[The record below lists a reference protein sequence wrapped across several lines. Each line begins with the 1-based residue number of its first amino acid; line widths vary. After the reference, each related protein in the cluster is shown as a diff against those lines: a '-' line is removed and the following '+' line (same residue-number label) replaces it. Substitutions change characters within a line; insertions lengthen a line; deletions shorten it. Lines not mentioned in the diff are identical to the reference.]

1 MNNPNP
7 NDRSTTN
14 PINDSP
20 CLGKRAPDVLTMTLP
35 DLDLEN
41 RRPVWLALSELFLD
55 TELEDHN
62 LSYIARTLTQAPYSF
77 TEIET
82 ILYQEVYPVCILNL
96 GLFPGAWDGFD
107 EEWLEES
114 ILKHLNRK
122 WTIRNI
128 FQLKRFM
135 IRDDWNRVTALYS
148 RHHSQHSDIDDRQ
161 DT

>member
-1 MNNPNP
+1 MSMSV
-7 NDRSTTN
+7 DRSMSFE
-14 PINDSP
+14 P
-20 CLGKRAPDVLTMTLP
+20 V
-35 DLDLEN
+35 EN
-41 RRPVWLALSELFLD
+41 NV
-55 TELEDHN
+55 N
-62 LSYIARTLTQAPYSF
+62 
-77 TEIET
+77 
-82 ILYQEVYPVCILNL
+82 
-96 GLFPGAWDGFD
+96 FPQQ
-107 EEWLEES
+107 EES